1 MLKSRTDW
9 KVVRWETVKAVANN
23 DFTRVVGLIPIAGYL
38 ILFNDEIVGM
48 LSFNALAGVG
58 GG

>member
-1 MLKSRTDW
+1 MH
-9 KVVRWETVKAVANN
+9 WETVKAVANN

-48 LSFNALAGVG
+48 LSFDALAGVG
-58 GG
+58 GD